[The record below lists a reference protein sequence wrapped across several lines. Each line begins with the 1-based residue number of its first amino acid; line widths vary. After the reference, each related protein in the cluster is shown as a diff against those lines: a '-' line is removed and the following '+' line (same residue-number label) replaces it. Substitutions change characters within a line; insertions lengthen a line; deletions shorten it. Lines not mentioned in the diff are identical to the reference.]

1 MLRWRIR
8 SQHFGS
14 SASKGWRSLG
24 PIGPRRPFCVACR
37 KIGHT
42 ADAPLLLCIVEC
54 FSGCGASLLRAVLP
68 ILQGPGCRATPYLRR
83 PAFQAGTVLIP
94 VFFQPVSSMMRF
106 FDMLGQWPVVLAT
119 LVIIAAVNLGILFFY
134 YLPNVAPS
142 PGTLQ
147 ERTVTSSLENT
158 ASTTT
163 LENITPTPTKST
175 PGKSRN

>member
-1 MLRWRIR
+1 
-8 SQHFGS
+8 
-14 SASKGWRSLG
+14 
-24 PIGPRRPFCVACR
+24 
-37 KIGHT
+37 
-42 ADAPLLLCIVEC
+42 
-54 FSGCGASLLRAVLP
+54 
-68 ILQGPGCRATPYLRR
+68 
-83 PAFQAGTVLIP
+83 
-94 VFFQPVSSMMRF
+94 MMRF